1 MLKLLLVIFCS
12 LCFFG
17 TAEASEKKNEIYA
30 VSDSQ
35 INDFLRQ
42 FIDSSVANVTMLFE
56 FVTKLLRDAMTGSQS
71 QLPINKINE
80 KLYASIRD
88 ANT

>member
-1 MLKLLLVIFCS
+1 MLKLLIVFCS
-12 LCFFG
+12 LCFFS
-17 TAEASEKKNEIYA
+17 TANASERQNEVYV
-30 VSDSQ
+30 VSDNQ
-35 INDFLRQ
+35 INDFLRK